1 MADSNEYTALI
12 AGHWAQKEKF
22 QQWIFTLTEPFRIA
36 RERFVQM
43 AVESF
48 DLDKSVGAQ
57 LDAVGA
63 RIGLARG
70 LPIAIPDVFFALDDV
85 DGIGLDLGVWLTK
98 LDTTT
103 TLVTMGDNVY
113 RMALKAKVQLNH
125 YDGTLESVT
134 NVLRELFA
142 AFDSE
147 GAFIDVIDNQDM
159 NFIVNVVKDDAN
171 PILLALI
178 ENRFLDMIAAGVG
191 GFLVDTL
198 SVELVYTVGAAILLV
213 GAVLFGASNRI
224 KA

>member
-12 AGHWAQKEKF
+12 AGHWAQKERF
-22 QQWIFTLTEPFRIA
+22 QQWIYTLTEPFRVA

-48 DLDKSVGAQ
+48 DLDKAVGAQ

-70 LPIAIPDVFFALDDV
+70 LPVAISDVFFALDDV

-113 RMALKAKVQLNH
+113 RMALKANH
-125 YDGTLESVT
+125 YDGTLEQVT

-142 AFDSE
+142 AFNSE

-159 NFIVNVVKDDAN
+159 NFIVNCVKADTN
-171 PILLALI
+171 PILLALL
-178 ENRFLDMIAAGVG
+178 ESRFLDVVAAGVG
-191 GFLVDTL
+191 ASFEDGLQPSFGFDLNTGLVKGWGL
-198 SVELVYTVGAAILLV
+198 GNW
-213 GAVLFGASNRI
+213 SN
-224 KA
+224 

>member
-12 AGHWAQKEKF
+12 AGHWAQKPKF

-48 DLDKSVGAQ
+48 DLDKAVGAQ

-70 LPIAIPDVFFALDDV
+70 LPVALSDVFFALDDV

-125 YDGTLESVT
+125 YDGTLEAVT
-134 NVLRELFA
+134 NVLRELFTV
-142 AFDSE
+142 FNSE

-159 NFIVNVVKDDAN
+159 NFIVNCVKADTN
-171 PILLALI
+171 PILLALL
-178 ENRFLDMIAAGVG
+178 ESRFLDVVAAGVG
-191 GFLVDTL
+191 ANFEDGLQPGFGFDLNTGFVKGWDRG
-198 SVELVYTVGAAILLV
+198 VW
-213 GAVLFGASNRI
+213 
-224 KA
+224 KAE

>member
-1 MADSNEYTALI
+1 
-12 AGHWAQKEKF
+12 
-22 QQWIFTLTEPFRIA
+22 
-36 RERFVQM
+36 
-43 AVESF
+43 
-48 DLDKSVGAQ
+48 
-57 LDAVGA
+57 
-63 RIGLARG
+63 
-70 LPIAIPDVFFALDDV
+70 
-85 DGIGLDLGVWLTK
+85 VWLTK

-147 GAFIDVIDNQDM
+147 QAFIDVIDNQDM
-159 NFIVNVVKDDAN
+159 NFIVNVVKDEAN

-191 GFLVDTL
+191 ARFEDGLQPSFGFDLNTG
-198 SVELVYTVGAAILLV
+198 SVKGWDR
-213 GAVLFGASNRI
+213 GNWSR
-224 KA
+224 

>member
-12 AGHWAQKEKF
+12 AGYWAQKPKF
-22 QQWIFTLTEPFRIA
+22 QQWIYELTEPFRIA
-36 RERFVQM
+36 RERFVAM

-48 DLDKSVGAQ
+48 DLDKAVGAQ

-70 LPIAIPDVFFALDDV
+70 LPVAIPDVFFALDDV

-125 YDGTLESVT
+125 YDGTLET
-134 NVLRELFA
+134 ITTVLRELFQ
-142 AFDSE
+142 AFNCE
-147 GAFIDVIDNQDM
+147 NAFIDVIDNQDM
-159 NFIVNVVKDDAN
+159 TFIINVVKADTN
-171 PILLALI
+171 PILLALLQS
-178 ENRFLDMIAAGVG
+178 RFLDVVAAGVG
-191 GFLVDTL
+191 AKFEDALVPGFGFDLNTGYVKGFDRG
-198 SVELVYTVGAAILLV
+198 YW
-213 GAVLFGASNRI
+213 SNN
-224 KA
+224 

>member
-1 MADSNEYTALI
+1 MADSNEYTSLI
-12 AGHWAQKEKF
+12 AGHWAQKPRF
-22 QQWIFTLTEPFRIA
+22 QQWIYELTEPFRIA

-48 DLDKSVGAQ
+48 DLDKAVGAQ

-70 LPIAIPDVFFALDDV
+70 LPVAISDVFFALDDV

-113 RMALKAKVQLNH
+113 RMTLKAKVQLNH
-125 YDGTLESVT
+125 YDGTLEAVT

-142 AFDSE
+142 AFNSE

-159 NFIVNVVKDDAN
+159 NFIVNCVKADTN
-171 PILLALI
+171 PILLALL
-178 ENRFLDMIAAGVG
+178 ESRFLDVVAAGVG
-191 GFLVDTL
+191 ASFEDGLQPSFGFDLNTGLVKGWGL
-198 SVELVYTVGAAILLV
+198 GNW
-213 GAVLFGASNRI
+213 SN
-224 KA
+224 